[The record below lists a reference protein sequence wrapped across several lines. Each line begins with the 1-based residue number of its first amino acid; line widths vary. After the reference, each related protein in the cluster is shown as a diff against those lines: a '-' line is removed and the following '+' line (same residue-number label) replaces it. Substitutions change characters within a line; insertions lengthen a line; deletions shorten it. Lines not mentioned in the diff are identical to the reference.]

1 MESKLVELTPPFHP
15 IAVLT
20 GDLVDSRKLGPDGV
34 SAVMEQISRTARY
47 LGDMY
52 DTETRFTR
60 FRGDGWQITL
70 AAPGSA
76 LRAVLLVTA
85 DLKRAGHKTETRI
98 SVGIGHWQ
106 SLGSHDLSD
115 ASGTAFALS
124 GSQLDEMPR
133 HARLALTAEA
143 STLGTAEH
151 GWQAAIFDLAAW
163 IASRWS
169 QPQAEAM
176 AMALR
181 GDWATQERLAQQLGI
196 TRQAVHARLSGAG
209 FQPIA
214 KALAALEGF
223 DWGRHP

>member
-1 MESKLVELTPPFHP
+1 MESKSSDLTLSSHP

-20 GDLVDSRKLGPDGV
+20 GDIVHSRKLGPDVV
-34 SAVMEQISRTARY
+34 SATMEQISRTARS

-76 LRAVLLVTA
+76 LRAVLLIIA
-85 DLKRAGHKTETRI
+85 DLKRNGHKAQTRI

-115 ASGTAFALS
+115 ASGTAFVLS
-124 GSQLDEMPR
+124 GSRLDTMPR
-133 HARLALTAEA
+133 HARVTLAVEE
-143 STLGTAEH
+143 STLATAGN
-151 GWQAAIFDLAAW
+151 GWQAALFDVTVW
-163 IASRWS
+163 IATRWS

-196 TRQAVHARLSGAG
+196 TRQALHARLSGAG
-209 FQPIA
+209 YQPIA
-214 KALAALEGF
+214 KALSALEGF
-223 DWGRHP
+223 DWGHHA